1 MKVKIA
7 GGDVSFDVV
16 GDGPALLLVHG
27 FPLNRSMW
35 DPQAEAFAAT
45 HQVVRFDVRG
55 FGGSPP
61 TDGILTME
69 RIADDAA
76 ALLDHLGLGRAV
88 FCGLSM
94 GGYAAFAFVRR
105 HAERLRG
112 LVLTNT
118 RAAADDAE
126 ARRRRAE
133 LAEDVRR
140 RGTEAAVEAFL
151 PRVLGDTTRRERP
164 ELVERVR
171 TLMMAAPPQGVIDAL
186 AGLAARADSLP
197 TLREIHAPTLV
208 IGGDE
213 DALSPPDDVRAMH
226 AAIPHGRVA
235 IVPRAGHLS
244 SLENPDGWN
253 AAVAGFLAELD

>member
-7 GGDVSFDVV
+7 GGELSYDVQ

-27 FPLNRSMW
+27 FPLHMGMW
-35 DPQAEAFAAT
+35 DAQVPVFAAA

-55 FGGSPP
+55 FGASPP

-69 RIADDAA
+69 RVADDAA
-76 ALLDHLGLGRAV
+76 ALLDHLGIGRAV
-88 FCGLSM
+88 LCGLSM

-140 RGTEAAVEAFL
+140 RGTVAAVEAFL
-151 PRVLGDTTRRERP
+151 PKLLGDTTRRERP

-171 TLMMAAPPQGVIDAL
+171 AMAMAAPPQGVVDVL
-186 AGLAARADSLP
+186 AGLGARADSRP
-197 TLREIHAPTLV
+197 TLREIHVPTLV
-208 IGGDE
+208 ISGEE
-213 DALSPPDDVRAMH
+213 DAISPPDEARAMH
-226 AAIPHGRVA
+226 AAIPKSRVVV
-235 IVPRAGHLS
+235 VPRAGHVS
-244 SLENPDGWN
+244 NLENPEAWN
-253 AAVAGFLAELD
+253 AAVREFLSGLD

>member
-7 GGDVSFDVV
+7 GGDLSYDVQ

-27 FPLNRSMW
+27 FPLEMRMW
-35 DPQAEAFAAT
+35 EPQVAAFSAT

-61 TDGILTME
+61 SDGIVTME

-105 HAERLRG
+105 HPERLRG

-140 RGTEAAVEAFL
+140 RGTVAAVEAFL
-151 PRVLGDTTRRERP
+151 PKLLGDTTRRERP
-164 ELVERVR
+164 ELVEHLRA
-171 TLMMAAPPQGVIDAL
+171 LMTAAPTQGVVDAL
-186 AGLAARADSLP
+186 AGLAARADSSP
-197 TLREIHAPTLV
+197 TLREIHVPTLV
-208 IGGDE
+208 VSGDE
-213 DALSPPDDVRAMH
+213 DVISPPDEARAMQ
-226 AAIPHGRVA
+226 AAIPGALLA
-235 IVPRAGHLS
+235 IIPRAGHMS
-244 SLENPDGWN
+244 CLENPDAWN
-253 AAVAGFLAELD
+253 GALQEFLKRLA